1 MLNYLKKFTLE
12 ILPSLAATVLGAYI
26 VNHYINKPADPAP
39 PAAVSSA
46 DAKKGDPRLDAKA
59 EAKPAETS
67 ADLANTP
74 APGVTA
80 KGISERSMLE
90 NRAAEKPAEVKPS
103 DIRVIDLNVK
113 GEKPTETASIP
124 TEPRRNASTPRVEKE
139 KAVAKSTPAP
149 AAAMSPAEAAAAP
162 DANDLAR
169 AAIERLRGGDHASRP
184 QEAARSPDASR
195 VSEAAHGAA
204 AQSLRPLPPPIMV
217 APSGEESGANPPYTA
232 SVQPADPNR
241 LVPPAE
247 IPPPPRPLAGL
258 RNEAANAMSRTK
270 TVTEDVFT
278 AAKSMFQAV
287 IPGRNTDQS
296 NAGSQQ
302 FTD

>member
-26 VNHYINKPADPAP
+26 VNHYINRPDTPPAVTVSPADTKPSADADPAH
-39 PAAVSSA
+39 A
-46 DAKKGDPRLDAKA
+46 
-59 EAKPAETS
+59 
-67 ADLANTP
+67 P

-80 KGISERSMLE
+80 KGISERAMLE
-90 NRAAEKPAEVKPS
+90 NRAAEKPAEVKPA
-103 DIRVIDLNVK
+103 DVRVIDLNTK
-113 GEKPTETASIP
+113 GEKPAEAASTP
-124 TEPRRNASTPRVEKE
+124 AEPRRNPPASREKE
-139 KAVAKSTPAP
+139 KAVAKATPALAVTTP
-149 AAAMSPAEAAAAP
+149 PAEAAASP

-169 AAIERLRGGDHASRP
+169 AAIERLRASGDHASH
-184 QEAARSPDASR
+184 QEAAHLQDPPHA
-195 VSEAAHGAA
+195 SEAPRTAA
-204 AQSLRPLPPPIMV
+204 VQTLRPLPPPITV
-217 APSGEESGANPPYTA
+217 GPTGESEATAANPPYTA

-241 LVPPAE
+241 PIPPAE
-247 IPPPPRPLAGL
+247 IPPPPRPLAHL
-258 RNEAANAMSRTK
+258 RNEAANAVSRTK
-270 TVTEDVFT
+270 TVTEDMFT

>member
-26 VNHYINKPADPAP
+26 VNHYINKPDTPPPAVTVSPADTKPSAEAAADPTHA
-39 PAAVSSA
+39 
-46 DAKKGDPRLDAKA
+46 
-59 EAKPAETS
+59 
-67 ADLANTP
+67 P

-80 KGISERSMLE
+80 KGISERAMLE
-90 NRAAEKPAEVKPS
+90 SRAAEKPAEVKPAEVKPS
-103 DIRVIDLNVK
+103 DVRVIDLNTK
-113 GEKPTETASIP
+113 GEKPAEA
-124 TEPRRNASTPRVEKE
+124 ASTPSESRRNPPASREKE
-139 KAVAKSTPAP
+139 KTVAKATPAP
-149 AAAMSPAEAAAAP
+149 AVTTQPPAEAAASP

-169 AAIERLRGGDHASRP
+169 AAIERLRAGGDHASHP
-184 QEAARSPDASR
+184 QEAAHLQDPPRA
-195 VSEAAHGAA
+195 SEAPRTAA
-204 AQSLRPLPPPIMV
+204 VQTLRPLPPPITV
-217 APSGEESGANPPYTA
+217 GPSGESEAAAANPPYTA

-247 IPPPPRPLAGL
+247 IPPPPRPLAHL
-258 RNEAANAMSRTK
+258 RNEAANAVSRTK
-270 TVTEDVFT
+270 TVTEDMFT